1 MQPLVRNIIH
11 KDIIREGIIVNHK
24 NIVILFISIVIAM
37 LGYGMAFTVLP
48 FFIEEMGG
56 GGAQFGTL
64 LFLFGLMQLL
74 FAPVWGKVSD
84 KYGRRPILVIGMI
97 GLGSAMVFFG
107 FATEIWMLYVAQ
119 VGSGILSSAMLPVSM
134 AYISDSSDE
143 DTRSG
148 AMGKVGA
155 AAGLG
160 VIIGP
165 GFAGLLAGVSLTFP
179 FFVAA
184 GFCLLTC
191 ITILLLLPESLPPEK
206 RSKTLE
212 KITLIEVRGMGQA
225 LYTPIALAL
234 VIAFAINFGKSNFTG
249 AYALFAAGRFGFGTE
264 EVGTILMV
272 TGLIYALAQG
282 LVVGPL
288 TKKLGEGGVIKLSL
302 VGSAAGF
309 YLMLLAVD
317 YVTMLVTVGL
327 FNLFNALLKPSTM
340 ALISKKATV
349 TQGSAMGIAESYMS
363 LGRMIGP
370 LWAGYML
377 DINLN
382 LPYISGAVFF
392 LAVFTISLVLKDRL
406 R

>member
-1 MQPLVRNIIH
+1 M
-11 KDIIREGIIVNHK
+11 NHK
-24 NIVILFISIVIAM
+24 NIAILFSSIVIAM
-37 LGYGMAFTVLP
+37 LGYGMAYTVLP

-84 KYGRRPILVIGMI
+84 KYGRKPILLVGMV
-97 GLGSAMVFFG
+97 GLCSAMVFFG

-119 VGSGILSSAMLPVSM
+119 VGSGVLSSAMLPVSM
-134 AYISDSSDE
+134 AYISDSSSE
-143 DTRSG
+143 ETRSG
-148 AMGKVGA
+148 AMGKIGA

-165 GFAGLLAGVSLTFP
+165 GFAGLLAGISLTFP

-191 ITILLLLPESLPPEK
+191 INILFLLPESLSPEK
-206 RSKTLE
+206 RSETVDNISLM
-212 KITLIEVRGMGQA
+212 EVKVMGQA
-225 LYTPIALAL
+225 LYTPIALGL

-249 AYALFAAGRFGFGTE
+249 AYALFASGRFGFGTE

-282 LVVGPL
+282 VLVGPL

-302 VGSAAGF
+302 AGSAAGF

-317 YVTMLVTVGL
+317 YITMLITVGI

-340 ALISKKATV
+340 SLISRKSTM

-377 DINLN
+377 DVNPN
-382 LPYISGAVFF
+382 LPYISGSVLF
-392 LAVFTISLVLKDRL
+392 LAVFLVSLVLKDKL